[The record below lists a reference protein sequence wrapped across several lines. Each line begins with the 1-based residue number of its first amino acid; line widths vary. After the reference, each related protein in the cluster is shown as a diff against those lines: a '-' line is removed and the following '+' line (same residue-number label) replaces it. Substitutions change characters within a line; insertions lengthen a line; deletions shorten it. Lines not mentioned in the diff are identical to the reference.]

1 MYLIIKRISDI
12 FLALFSIILFSP
24 ILFIVIIILK
34 FSGDGEI
41 FYLQE
46 RVGYRNNI
54 FFIYKFATMIKNSPN
69 LGNGDITLR
78 NDPRVTKVGKYLRKT
93 KINELPQIFNIL
105 KGDISVVGPRPLMKA
120 GFSRYSKSFQNTVY
134 NVKPGL
140 TGIGSI
146 IFRDEEKILT
156 ESKLKPSDCYRNVI
170 LPHKGQLE
178 LWYQRNRSLKLDLQL
193 IIITAWVIAFPE
205 STIYNRWF
213 KDLPSWNF

>member
-1 MYLIIKRISDI
+1 
-12 FLALFSIILFSP
+12 
-24 ILFIVIIILK
+24 
-34 FSGDGEI
+34 
-41 FYLQE
+41 
-46 RVGYRNNI
+46 
-54 FFIYKFATMIKNSPN
+54 MIKNSPN

>member
-1 MYLIIKRISDI
+1 MFNKYHHQELEKVVKTIKTFLKNVLTIKRIFRY
-12 FLALFSIILFSP
+12 FLVLFIILFSP

-120 GFSRYSKSFQNTVY
+120 GLVDIVKVFKIQY
-134 NVKPGL
+134 NVKL
-140 TGIGSI
+140 
-146 IFRDEEKILT
+146 
-156 ESKLKPSDCYRNVI
+156 V
-170 LPHKGQLE
+170 
-178 LWYQRNRSLKLDLQL
+178 
-193 IIITAWVIAFPE
+193 
-205 STIYNRWF
+205 
-213 KDLPSWNF
+213 